1 MSAPKFDLGAIL
13 NMSGFAEAAAAL
25 YVAGAATEVPA
36 AMRAQLDLVVN
47 NRASELQKAIDAAVS
62 DITARAGSFLN
73 DPNIQQAINSLLS
86 SASQSDLMSRIAN
99 AQRDLDRAQDRA
111 QDVNDVET
119 PEQHISRLWAQ
130 IDELT
135 RKIDDVLDD
144 VVTPEER
151 ARREAA
157 AERLANARENH
168 RLAVESR
175 DPVRITAAGAELS
188 AAGENVTKVDRDIT
202 TAAIGDKRLS
212 PETGNNTLTSIDDR
226 GAAYSQVAAV
236 GDRVEVAAGF
246 NASPANGPVNS
257 NNRSAAPV
265 AYNDDDMQDI
275 DVRVVSVAPESR
287 NSAVASNVPVP
298 NPTPASSGQPRFETA
313 EVALGET
320 GQFTPASAS
329 QPGVTTGGRAV

>member
-73 DPNIQQAINSLLS
+73 DPNIQQAIGSLQT
-86 SASQSDLMSRIAN
+86 SASQSDLMSRIAS

-130 IDELT
+130 IDEADRDLNKQFDLYAT
-135 RKIDDVLDD
+135 EEEKRARADNARDVATWRDR
-144 VVTPEER
+144 VQNASTPEER
-151 ARREAA
+151 RDAQAGLATAVDKQETTDVNIAGRIEGEHGPAA
-157 AERLANARENH
+157 AAPIYRSIGARKTAYDD
-168 RLAVESR
+168 L
-175 DPVRITAAGAELS
+175 TAAYGERDNRPDVANSTRTENTTTRDQQPATMRETFDAMADINIAP
-188 AAGENVTKVDRDIT
+188 AAT
-202 TAAIGDKRLS
+202 T
-212 PETGNNTLTSIDDR
+212 PQT
-226 GAAYSQVAAV
+226 GAAVQ
-236 GDRVEVAAGF
+236 
-246 NASPANGPVNS
+246 PA
-257 NNRSAAPV
+257 AAPV
-265 AYNDDDMQDI
+265 ELLRYEATD
-275 DVRVVSVAPESR
+275 
-287 NSAVASNVPVP
+287 
-298 NPTPASSGQPRFETA
+298 
-313 EVALGET
+313 VALGDT

-329 QPGVTTGGRAV
+329 QPGVPTGGRTV